1 MTESIILI
9 PITITIG
16 SILTAIID
24 RIFSADLTERQIE
37 EISK

>member
-24 RIFSADLTERQIE
+24 RIFGADLTEKQIE

>member
-16 SILTAIID
+16 SILIAVID

-37 EISK
+37 EMTK

>member
-16 SILTAIID
+16 SILTAVID
-24 RIFSADLTERQIE
+24 KMFSADLTERQIE
-37 EISK
+37 EMTK